1 MTRYVC
7 KNCRFA
13 IEREKAP
20 IKCPNCDRKAMEKE
34 QNADEI
40 LSSLDE

>member
-1 MTRYVC
+1 MTKYVC

-13 IEREKAP
+13 VESEKVPAR
-20 IKCPNCDRKAMEKE
+20 CPYCDRKSMEKE

-40 LSSLDE
+40 LSSIE